1 MGISLEYLDAFVT
14 AADAGSFS
22 AAARRMGKAQSR
34 VSTAIGNLE
43 IDFGVTLFD
52 RRGKYPILTPEGET
66 LLRESRQILDRL
78 KALTDHAN
86 IIAGGVEPR
95 LRVACDE
102 LVPTTL
108 VADLLGQFNPRF
120 PATELELLTGVMG
133 DISDMV
139 VSGRADLGIEV
150 PLGQPDGRC
159 DWRHLGHLEF
169 IIVAAATHPLARLAR
184 VSQDDLAP
192 YLQLVPVSR
201 GGERESEAFIFG
213 SRVWHVENSQI
224 VRELIVGGEGWGA
237 LAEYQIREDLEA
249 GRLVRLPVVFGKS
262 MFTAGIY
269 LVNGKGVRL
278 GPAATWFANAF
289 VKAIA

>member
-1 MGISLEYLDAFVT
+1 
-14 AADAGSFS
+14 
-22 AAARRMGKAQSR
+22 MGKAQSR

-43 IDFGVTLFD
+43 IDLGVMLFD
-52 RRGKYPILTPEGET
+52 RRGKYPILTPGGET

-86 IIAGGVEPR
+86 IIADGVEPR
-95 LRVACDE
+95 LRIAWDE

-139 VSGRADLGIEV
+139 ASGRADLGIEV

-169 IIVAAATHPLARLAR
+169 IIVAAATHPLARLAK
-184 VSQDDLAP
+184 VSQEDLAP
-192 YLQLVPVSR
+192 HLQLVPVSR

-213 SRVWHVENSQI
+213 NRVWHVENSQI
-224 VRELIVGGEGWGA
+224 VREVILRGEGWGG
-237 LAEYQIREDLEA
+237 LPEYQVRDDLEA
-249 GRLVRLPVVFGKS
+249 GRLVRLPVVFGNS
-262 MFTAGIY
+262 TFTEGIY
-269 LVNGKGVRL
+269 LVNEKGGRL
-278 GPAATWFANAF
+278 GPAATWFAQAF